1 MTPRNKHEAFD
12 EAERILD
19 CYISYVVFRILTF
32 NEAVEDLLNNEAVT
46 KFFDKSEIE
55 AVISFEMQKGQTV
68 QWNIIIMIEK
78 I

>member
-19 CYISYVVFRILTF
+19 CYISYVVFRVLTF

-46 KFFDKSEIE
+46 KLFDKSEIE
-55 AVISFEMQKGQTV
+55 AVISFELQKGQTV
-68 QWNIIIMIEK
+68 Q
-78 I
+78 

>member
-19 CYISYVVFRILTF
+19 CYISYVVYRILTF

-55 AVISFEMQKGQTV
+55 AVISFELQKGHTV
-68 QWNIIIMIEK
+68 Q
-78 I
+78 

>member
-32 NEAVEDLLNNEAVT
+32 NEAGEDLLNNEAVT

-68 QWNIIIMIEK
+68 Q
-78 I
+78 

>member
-1 MTPRNKHEAFD
+1 MRSRNKHEAFD

-55 AVISFEMQKGQTV
+55 AVISFELQKGQTI
-68 QWNIIIMIEK
+68 Q
-78 I
+78 

>member
-1 MTPRNKHEAFD
+1 MTPRHKHEAFD

-68 QWNIIIMIEK
+68 Q
-78 I
+78 

>member
-1 MTPRNKHEAFD
+1 VRSRNKHEAFD

-19 CYISYVVFRILTF
+19 CYISYVVYRILTF

-55 AVISFEMQKGQTV
+55 AVISFELQKGHTV
-68 QWNIIIMIEK
+68 Q
-78 I
+78 

>member
-12 EAERILD
+12 KAERILD

-32 NEAVEDLLNNEAVT
+32 NEAVEDLLNNEEVT

-55 AVISFEMQKGQTV
+55 AVISFELQKGQTI
-68 QWNIIIMIEK
+68 Q
-78 I
+78 

>member
-1 MTPRNKHEAFD
+1 MTPRNNHEAFD

-19 CYISYVVFRILTF
+19 CYISYVVFRVLTF

-68 QWNIIIMIEK
+68 Q
-78 I
+78 

>member
-1 MTPRNKHEAFD
+1 MTPINKHEAFD

-55 AVISFEMQKGQTV
+55 AVISFELQKGQTV
-68 QWNIIIMIEK
+68 Q
-78 I
+78 

>member
-1 MTPRNKHEAFD
+1 MRTRNKHEAFD

-19 CYISYVVFRILTF
+19 RYISYVVFRILTF

-55 AVISFEMQKGQTV
+55 AVISFELQKGHTV
-68 QWNIIIMIEK
+68 Q
-78 I
+78 

>member
-19 CYISYVVFRILTF
+19 CYISYVVFRVLTF

-55 AVISFEMQKGQTV
+55 AVISFELQKGHTV
-68 QWNIIIMIEK
+68 Q
-78 I
+78 

>member
-1 MTPRNKHEAFD
+1 MRTRNKHEAFD

-68 QWNIIIMIEK
+68 Q
-78 I
+78 

>member
-19 CYISYVVFRILTF
+19 RYISYVVFRILTF

-55 AVISFEMQKGQTV
+55 AVMSFELQKGQTV
-68 QWNIIIMIEK
+68 Q
-78 I
+78 

>member
-12 EAERILD
+12 EAERILA

-68 QWNIIIMIEK
+68 Q
-78 I
+78 

>member
-68 QWNIIIMIEK
+68 Q
-78 I
+78 

>member
-1 MTPRNKHEAFD
+1 MRPRNKHEAFD

-19 CYISYVVFRILTF
+19 RYISYVVFRILTF

-55 AVISFEMQKGQTV
+55 AVISFELQKGQTV
-68 QWNIIIMIEK
+68 Q
-78 I
+78 

>member
-55 AVISFEMQKGQTV
+55 AVISFELQKGHTV
-68 QWNIIIMIEK
+68 Q
-78 I
+78 

>member
-32 NEAVEDLLNNEAVT
+32 NEAVEDLLNNDAVT

-55 AVISFEMQKGQTV
+55 AVISFELQKGQTV
-68 QWNIIIMIEK
+68 Q
-78 I
+78 

>member
-1 MTPRNKHEAFD
+1 MTPRNKHEAVD

-55 AVISFEMQKGQTV
+55 AVISFELQKGQTV
-68 QWNIIIMIEK
+68 Q
-78 I
+78 

>member
-1 MTPRNKHEAFD
+1 MRPRNKHEAFD

-19 CYISYVVFRILTF
+19 CYISYVVFRVLTF

-55 AVISFEMQKGQTV
+55 AVISFELQKGQTV
-68 QWNIIIMIEK
+68 Q
-78 I
+78 

>member
-19 CYISYVVFRILTF
+19 RYISYVVFRILTF

-55 AVISFEMQKGQTV
+55 AVISFELQKGHTV
-68 QWNIIIMIEK
+68 Q
-78 I
+78 

>member
-1 MTPRNKHEAFD
+1 VRTRNKHEAFD

-19 CYISYVVFRILTF
+19 CYISYVVYRILTF

-55 AVISFEMQKGQTV
+55 AVISFELQKGHTV
-68 QWNIIIMIEK
+68 Q
-78 I
+78 

>member
-32 NEAVEDLLNNEAVT
+32 NGAVEALLNNEAVT

-55 AVISFEMQKGQTV
+55 AVISFEIQKGQTI
-68 QWNIIIMIEK
+68 Q
-78 I
+78 

>member
-19 CYISYVVFRILTF
+19 CYISYVVFRTLTF

-55 AVISFEMQKGQTV
+55 AVISFELQKGQTV
-68 QWNIIIMIEK
+68 Q
-78 I
+78 

>member
-46 KFFDKSEIE
+46 KFFDKSEIA

-68 QWNIIIMIEK
+68 Q
-78 I
+78 

>member
-1 MTPRNKHEAFD
+1 MPPRNKHEAFD

-55 AVISFEMQKGQTV
+55 AVISFELQKGQTV
-68 QWNIIIMIEK
+68 Q
-78 I
+78 

>member
-1 MTPRNKHEAFD
+1 MRTRNKHEAFD

-19 CYISYVVFRILTF
+19 CYISYVVFRVLTF

-55 AVISFEMQKGQTV
+55 AVISFELQKGQTV
-68 QWNIIIMIEK
+68 Q
-78 I
+78 

>member
-32 NEAVEDLLNNEAVT
+32 NEAVT

-68 QWNIIIMIEK
+68 Q
-78 I
+78 

>member
-1 MTPRNKHEAFD
+1 VRSRNKHEAFD

-19 CYISYVVFRILTF
+19 CYISYVVYRILTF

-55 AVISFEMQKGQTV
+55 AVISFELQKGQTV
-68 QWNIIIMIEK
+68 Q
-78 I
+78 

>member
-19 CYISYVVFRILTF
+19 RYISYVVFRILTF

-55 AVISFEMQKGQTV
+55 AVISFELQKGQTV
-68 QWNIIIMIEK
+68 Q
-78 I
+78 

>member
-1 MTPRNKHEAFD
+1 MTPTNKHEAFD

-19 CYISYVVFRILTF
+19 RYISYVVFRILTF

-55 AVISFEMQKGQTV
+55 AVMSFELQKGQTV
-68 QWNIIIMIEK
+68 Q
-78 I
+78 

>member
-1 MTPRNKHEAFD
+1 MTPRNKHEDFD

-55 AVISFEMQKGQTV
+55 AVISFELQKGQTV
-68 QWNIIIMIEK
+68 Q
-78 I
+78 

>member
-19 CYISYVVFRILTF
+19 CYISYVVFRVLTF

-55 AVISFEMQKGQTV
+55 AVISFELQKGQTV
-68 QWNIIIMIEK
+68 Q
-78 I
+78 

>member
-1 MTPRNKHEAFD
+1 MTPRTKHEAFD

-68 QWNIIIMIEK
+68 Q
-78 I
+78 

>member
-1 MTPRNKHEAFD
+1 MRTRNKHEAFD

-55 AVISFEMQKGQTV
+55 AVISFELQKGQTV
-68 QWNIIIMIEK
+68 Q
-78 I
+78 

>member
-1 MTPRNKHEAFD
+1 MRPRNKHEAFD

-68 QWNIIIMIEK
+68 Q
-78 I
+78 